1 MREYEI
7 RVFSEH
13 DSDIAVYEA
22 LLSSVALAIGEGR
35 RIAAGNPFE
44 VWLGVDCIFTTHPNL
59 SWSSP
64 TNISSDLSAAKGDA
78 SMQGD
83 QIMRFAI
90 RVYP

>member
-7 RVFSEH
+7 RVFSER

-35 RIAAGNPFE
+35 RIADGNPFE
-44 VWLGVDCIFTTHPNL
+44 VWLGVDCIFSTHPNL

-64 TNISSDLSAAKGDA
+64 VGIFSDQSATKGDA
-78 SMQGD
+78 SMQGTESCAS
-83 QIMRFAI
+83 R
-90 RVYP
+90 